1 MITAK
6 EANELTTKA
15 IEKEK
20 ATREKRA
27 FDFCEGIGKQIEES
41 SNKGHNT
48 TTITNIPANICEL
61 VVNIIRSN
69 CYSVRQLN
77 TTTITIAW

>member
-6 EANELTTKA
+6 EANELTIKA

-27 FDFCEGIGKQIEES
+27 YDFCESVGKQIEEI
-41 SNKGHNT
+41 SNKGHNSA
-48 TTITNIPANICEL
+48 TITDISTDIYEL
-61 VVNIIRSN
+61 VVNIIKSN

-77 TTTITIAW
+77 ATTVTIVW